1 MGGNLKEVDPYVTA
15 PLFLSV
21 GNTLFGPKGE
31 DPKGT
36 NWGNE
41 AGVNVLKFIAVQKDS
56 KGFVNVDSANMMA
69 KFRDGLVDA
78 FQSGPWDY
86 AAAAKVV
93 GKDNLGIAV

>member
-1 MGGNLKEVDPYVTA
+1 MKEVDPYVTA

-56 KGFVNVDSANMMA
+56 KGFVNVDSANMMS
-69 KFRDGLVDA
+69 KFKRWIQLMYSNQDHGLR
-78 FQSGPWDY
+78 SCC
-86 AAAAKVV
+86 
-93 GKDNLGIAV
+93 